1 MVPSSGFKYFISNTS
16 YEAPLYSWLASSIFK
31 TAELKEL
38 AYMTDVN
45 PPANLLFATVTYLLE
60 ASPDD
65 PFSGLVFRAAS
76 DREFDHDRCE
86 AEFVA
91 FCGRHWD
98 IIKNYVNTRNF
109 QLNEVRRAPWI
120 YLAIRMAMEMLGE
133 KAVVLLEFGASAGLN
148 LLLDHYQY
156 LETGCGERF
165 GRRNGEVLIP
175 TTISNVPAALMGPL
189 HIRSRI
195 GIDLHPLNVEKEE
208 DLRWLRAAVWPEAIK
223 RRALLD
229 NAISYGK

>member
-109 QLNEVRRAPWI
+109 QLRDEYQCSRLTIRIINGRNSRWWHLADCSVVRNQ
-120 YLAIRMAMEMLGE
+120 AIWM
-133 KAVVLLEFGASAGLN
+133 V
-148 LLLDHYQY
+148 
-156 LETGCGERF
+156 
-165 GRRNGEVLIP
+165 
-175 TTISNVPAALMGPL
+175 
-189 HIRSRI
+189 
-195 GIDLHPLNVEKEE
+195 
-208 DLRWLRAAVWPEAIK
+208 
-223 RRALLD
+223 
-229 NAISYGK
+229 